1 MTPAPHAAGPTS
13 DLAPAVGSTS
23 SRLDTSAPGSSGSLA
38 AALIAG
44 DRAALGRAITLVE
57 SRHAFGT
64 PHHHLKVTGST
75 TPHFTDA
82 NDTPL
87 RYISYPL
94 ERWLHV
100 LAVTEVVV
108 NTRSEP
114 PSSEGRLMT
123 APLDAASHLLA
134 EVEHMFT
141 PVGPTT

>member
-1 MTPAPHAAGPTS
+1 MTVGVGTVTFIDTEAGDGGVS
-13 DLAPAVGSTS
+13 SSTS
-23 SRLDTSAPGSSGSLA
+23 AR
-38 AALIAG
+38 
-44 DRAALGRAITLVE
+44 RACVVAWHLVE